1 MADGCKHRILMLL
14 CSFFYGSGEVKVDL
28 GGRGPASDGSD
39 VACKVVFSVN
49 CDVEVRIVYEHTVM
63 S

>member
-1 MADGCKHRILMLL
+1 MLL